1 MRTAALE
8 LVVKFGGSLQKRDH
22 FPRICRDLDAA
33 CEGAGVLVTPGG
45 GDFADT
51 VRRCDSRLG
60 LSPHAAHWMS
70 VLAMDQMGLLLASI
84 MPRGGAVRSLPEAE
98 TVCAAGGL
106 PVLLPGEML
115 RETGDLPET
124 WEVTSDTIACRI
136 AREYGIPSLVL
147 LKDALP
153 PDSLSVKEL
162 SDRGWL
168 DPCFPGQFEMF
179 RGEGWIGNGVFP
191 LEALNGEEKAALLR
205 A

>member
-8 LVVKFGGSLQKRDH
+8 LLVKFGGSLQKRDDLH
-22 FPRICRDLDAA
+22 RICRDLDAA
-33 CEGAGVLVTPGG
+33 CEGVGVLVTPGG

-51 VRRCDSRLG
+51 VRKCDSRFG

-70 VLAMDQMGLLLASI
+70 VLAMEQMGLLIASI

-98 TVCAAGGL
+98 AVSSAGGL

-115 RETGDLPET
+115 LETGDLPET

-153 PDSLSVKEL
+153 PGGLSVREL
-162 SDRGWL
+162 SVRGWL
-168 DPCFPGQFEMF
+168 DPRFPAEFERF

-191 LEALNGEEKAALLR
+191 ERALAGSGR
-205 A
+205 AVLVRP